1 MASFNQ
7 PYSTWANAYPPHQP
21 PRLDP
26 TSTKKEAF
34 LFKLA
39 IILGLAYLVWDK
51 KISITLA
58 VAEPSQ
64 KAWTEQLSLLGSL
77 FQHPTAQHQRSE
89 AEQLRFLD
97 YTDRFAPVAKAEMRK
112 FGIPASVSLA
122 HALLISQGGNSLAAQ
137 QACNPF
143 HLKCQQDNCEQ
154 DHCLPLESGEKVLQ
168 FATAWSGYR
177 AFSKHLANSPAFQ
190 PLLHQQN
197 LSEWALRLQQ
207 HFQPQ
212 DPAYADALLD
222 LINQLQL
229 RKYDQ
234 EEEVA
239 N

>member
-26 TSTKKEAF
+26 PATKKESF

-39 IILGLAYLVWDK
+39 ILLGLAYLVWDK

-58 VAEPSQ
+58 VAEPNQ
-64 KAWTEQLSLLGSL
+64 KAWTEQLSLLGTL
-77 FQHPTAQHQRSE
+77 FQRPKAQHQRSE

-112 FGIPASVSLA
+112 FGIPASISLA
-122 HALLISQGGNSLAAQ
+122 HALLISQGGDSPAAH

-143 HLKCQQDNCEQ
+143 HLICQQASCEQ
-154 DHCLPLESGEKVLQ
+154 DHCLQMDSGEKVLQ

-177 AFSKHLANSPAFQ
+177 AFSKQLVNSPTFQ

-207 HFQPQ
+207 QFRPKE
-212 DPAYADALLD
+212 PAYADALLEV
-222 LINQLQL
+222 INQLQL

-234 EEEVA
+234 AEEA
-239 N
+239 TN